1 MLRRVL
7 VVLVCMTVMCWCG
20 SVFAQSKE
28 ELKEMHKAKASLIND
43 FYKKTM
49 KPLMTCYRIGLQ
61 NYQQMLPTEPDRNQ
75 QAVDVIKEC
84 TTKYTDSCKDEKI
97 MKIKGETIDAMMSLV
112 EFGNSYVANQ
122 RKYDKRVLDLR
133 TSPRKKQ
140 KKIQEDI
147 EKYQV
152 VLESQKKQ
160 IKPMMHDYKELFKKI
175 KEWKKGVKKEIKEIE
190 SKL

>member
-1 MLRRVL
+1 MSRRVL
-7 VVLVCMTVMCWCG
+7 VGLVCLTLVCLCG
-20 SVFAQSKE
+20 SAFAQSKE
-28 ELKEMHKAKASLIND
+28 ELKEMHRAKASLIND
-43 FYKKTM
+43 FYKKTL
-49 KPLMTCYRIGLQ
+49 KPLMNCYRIGLQ

-84 TTKYTDSCKDEKI
+84 TTKYTDSCDDEKI
-97 MKIKGETIDAMMSLV
+97 MKVKGEVLDAMMSLV
-112 EFGNSYVANQ
+112 EFGNSYVSNQ

-140 KKIQEDI
+140 KAIQADI

-160 IKPMMHDYKELFKKI
+160 IKPMMHDYQELQKKI
-175 KEWKKGVKKEIKEIE
+175 KEWKKGVKKEIKDIA